1 MLKVSSQRMTMQT
14 WITLVTVVLSII
26 ATFASGAVIV
36 AQLDNNTPAIIS
48 TSTAVPSSSSQAE
61 NSTSRFQ
68 IVVKDYPEDDNRLVA
83 GGASPV
89 VSSNETDTSGLPVTT
104 TKSPSELRINI
115 CINDSVWYFGK
126 EFIFPKYQQVGFP
139 FWGWM
144 GIEVFRFQRRLATSC
159 DFRGRLCGQQ

>member
-14 WITLVTVVLSII
+14 WITLVTVVLSIF

-48 TSTAVPSSSSQAE
+48 TSTAVPSSSQAAE

-115 CINDSVWYFGK
+115 CINHSVWYFGK

-139 FWGWM
+139 FWDGWALKSF
-144 GIEVFRFQRRLATSC
+144 VFN
-159 DFRGRLCGQQ
+159 GG

>member
-1 MLKVSSQRMTMQT
+1 MLKVSSQRKTMQT
-14 WITLVTVVLSII
+14 WITLVTVVLSIT

-48 TSTAVPSSSSQAE
+48 SSTVVPSSSQAAE

-83 GGASPV
+83 GGASSV

-115 CINDSVWYFGK
+115 CINYSGWYFGK
-126 EFIFPKYQQVGFP
+126 EFIFPKYPQVGFP
-139 FWGWM
+139 FWDGWALKS
-144 GIEVFRFQRRLATSC
+144 F
-159 DFRGRLCGQQ
+159 DFNGGG